1 MKVGQRFKMKRFGII
16 VLIFLGLG
24 AAGVVFLASWD
35 IPAPTKTVSKVVPN
49 ETFNR

>member
-1 MKVGQRFKMKRFGII
+1 MKRFGVV

-24 AAGVVFLASWD
+24 GAGAAFLSSWD
-35 IPAPTKTVSKVVPN
+35 IPAPTKSVSKVVPN

>member
-1 MKVGQRFKMKRFGII
+1 MKRFGIATLVI
-16 VLIFLGLG
+16 IAVGLAGIIFLS
-24 AAGVVFLASWD
+24 SWD